1 MGEKDITEKILED
14 HNDVFADIINGLIFA
29 GEQRILPESLENT
42 AVHSQY
48 KADDEK
54 VHELERDVAK
64 YWKDQ
69 DVQLA
74 ICGIENQSS
83 VEKYM
88 PFRIIGYDGTAYRSQ
103 LQDKRKEIL
112 PVMTI
117 VLYFGTEHCWYGKR
131 NIKGLMKIPEG
142 LDDYI
147 NDYKMQVFEVAWLTE
162 EQISRFRSDFKIV
175 ANFFVQ
181 KRKNKDYI
189 PDDPTEIKHIDETV
203 AIVPMKLNNRR
214 LPQKN
219 TKSFTNGKP
228 LCHYILSTLLT
239 VESVDEV
246 YVYCS
251 NPDIQEFIPER
262 VKYLQRSTSLDQDT
276 TKMNEVL
283 HCFAN
288 EVPADIYVMT
298 HTTAPFIKKESI
310 EKGLKAVKS
319 GEYDSSFAAKKL
331 QDFLWKDGKPFNY
344 ELNNIPRTQDLPAL
358 YEETSGFYIYR
369 NHVMT
374 DLNRRIG
381 DKPFIVEVGEIE
393 SVDIDEAED
402 FMIADAIY
410 NYRFSKSKINFME
423 KV

>member
-1 MGEKDITEKILED
+1 
-14 HNDVFADIINGLIFA
+14 
-29 GEQRILPESLENT
+29 
-42 AVHSQY
+42 
-48 KADDEK
+48 
-54 VHELERDVAK
+54 
-64 YWKDQ
+64 
-69 DVQLA
+69 
-74 ICGIENQSS
+74 
-83 VEKYM
+83 
-88 PFRIIGYDGTAYRSQ
+88 
-103 LQDKRKEIL
+103 
-112 PVMTI
+112 
-117 VLYFGTEHCWYGKR
+117 
-131 NIKGLMKIPEG
+131 MK
-142 LDDYI
+142 
-147 NDYKMQVFEVAWLTE
+147 
-162 EQISRFRSDFKIV
+162 
-175 ANFFVQ
+175 
-181 KRKNKDYI
+181 
-189 PDDPTEIKHIDETV
+189 TV

-219 TKSFTNGKP
+219 TKIFTNGKP

-239 VESVDEV
+239 VEGVDEV

-251 NPDIQEFIPER
+251 NPDIQEFIPEG

-283 HCFAN
+283 HCFVN

-298 HTTAPFIKKESI
+298 HTTAPFIKK
-310 EKGLKAVKS
+310 
-319 GEYDSSFAAKKL
+319 EYDSSFAAKKL

-369 NHVMT
+369 SNVMT

-410 NYRFSKSKINFME
+410 NYQLQQK
-423 KV
+423 